1 MMPTLVDVMMLLVTG
16 LSLIFF
22 IRFENKK
29 ISSRIIENHLKQQ
42 KEYDD
47 LFKRIALLEERIKFL
62 ENLLERDKRTTE
74 KDIDTIKRMLEAIY
88 ERFNRHVEQV

>member
-1 MMPTLVDVMMLLVTG
+1 MPMLVDILMLLLTG

-29 ISSRIIENHLKQQ
+29 IAGRIIENHLKQQ

-47 LFKRIALLEERIKFL
+47 LFKRIVLLEERIKFL

-88 ERFNRHVEQV
+88 ERFNRHIEQV

>member
-1 MMPTLVDVMMLLVTG
+1 MPTLVDVMMLVVTS

-29 ISSRIIENHLKQQ
+29 IAGRIIENHLKQQ

-47 LFKRIALLEERIKFL
+47 LFKRIVLLEERIKFL
-62 ENLLERDKRTTE
+62 ETLLERDKRTTE

-88 ERFNRHVEQV
+88 EMFNRHIEQV

>member
-1 MMPTLVDVMMLLVTG
+1 MPTLVDVMMLVVTS

-29 ISSRIIENHLKQQ
+29 IAGRIIENHLKQQ

-47 LFKRIALLEERIKFL
+47 LFKRIVLLEERIKFL
-62 ENLLERDKRTTE
+62 ENLIERDKRTTE

-88 ERFNRHVEQV
+88 ERFNRHIEQV

>member
-1 MMPTLVDVMMLLVTG
+1 MPMLVDILVLILTG

-29 ISSRIIENHLKQQ
+29 ISGRIIENHLKQQ

-62 ENLLERDKRTTE
+62 ENLIERDKRTTE

-88 ERFNRHVEQV
+88 ERFNRHI

>member
-1 MMPTLVDVMMLLVTG
+1 MPTLVDVIMLVVTS

-29 ISSRIIENHLKQQ
+29 IADRIIENHLKQQ

-47 LFKRIALLEERIKFL
+47 LFKRIVLLEERIKFL

-88 ERFNRHVEQV
+88 ERFNRHIEQD

>member
-1 MMPTLVDVMMLLVTG
+1 MPTLVDVMMLVVTS

-88 ERFNRHVEQV
+88 ERFNRHIEQV

>member
-1 MMPTLVDVMMLLVTG
+1 MPTLVDVMMLVVTS

-29 ISSRIIENHLKQQ
+29 IADRIIENHIKQQ

-47 LFKRIALLEERIKFL
+47 LFKRIVLLEERIKFL

-88 ERFNRHVEQV
+88 ERFNRHIEQV

>member
-1 MMPTLVDVMMLLVTG
+1 MPTLVDVMMLVVTS

-29 ISSRIIENHLKQQ
+29 ITGRIIENHIKQQ
-42 KEYDD
+42 KDFDEVSG
-47 LFKRIALLEERIKFL
+47 RIVVLEERIQFVEKL
-62 ENLLERDKRTTE
+62 IERDKRIIE

-88 ERFNRHVEQV
+88 ERFNRHIEQS

>member
-1 MMPTLVDVMMLLVTG
+1 MPTLVDVIMLILTS

-29 ISSRIIENHLKQQ
+29 ISGRIIENHLKQQ

-62 ENLLERDKRTTE
+62 ENLIERDKRTTE

-88 ERFNRHVEQV
+88 ERFNRHI

>member
-1 MMPTLVDVMMLLVTG
+1 MPTLVDVMMLIVTS

-22 IRFENKK
+22 IRYENKK
-29 ISSRIIENHLKQQ
+29 ITGRIIENHIKQQ
-42 KEYDD
+42 KDFGEVSG
-47 LFKRIALLEERIKFL
+47 RIVVLEERIQFV

-88 ERFNRHVEQV
+88 ERFNRHIEQS

>member
-1 MMPTLVDVMMLLVTG
+1 MPTLVDVMMLVVTS

-22 IRFENKK
+22 IRYENKK
-29 ISSRIIENHLKQQ
+29 ITGRIIENHIKQQ
-42 KEYDD
+42 KDFDEVSG
-47 LFKRIALLEERIKFL
+47 RIVVLEERIQFV

-88 ERFNRHVEQV
+88 ERFNRHIEQS

>member
-1 MMPTLVDVMMLLVTG
+1 MPTLVDVMMLIVTS

-22 IRFENKK
+22 IRYENKK
-29 ISSRIIENHLKQQ
+29 ITGRIIENHIKQQ
-42 KEYDD
+42 KDFDEVSG
-47 LFKRIALLEERIKFL
+47 RIVVLEERIQFV

-88 ERFNRHVEQV
+88 ERFNRHIEQS

>member
-1 MMPTLVDVMMLLVTG
+1 MPTLVDVMMLVVTS

-29 ISSRIIENHLKQQ
+29 ISGRIIENHLKQQ

-62 ENLLERDKRTTE
+62 ENLIERDKRTTE

-88 ERFNRHVEQV
+88 ERFNRHI

>member
-1 MMPTLVDVMMLLVTG
+1 MPSLVDVMMLVVTS

-29 ISSRIIENHLKQQ
+29 IADRIIENHIKQQ

-47 LFKRIALLEERIKFL
+47 LFKRIVLLEERIKFL

-88 ERFNRHVEQV
+88 ERFNRHIEQV

>member
-1 MMPTLVDVMMLLVTG
+1 MPTLVDVIMLILTS

-29 ISSRIIENHLKQQ
+29 IAGRIIENHLKQQ

-62 ENLLERDKRTTE
+62 ENLIERDKRTTE

-88 ERFNRHVEQV
+88 ERFNRHIEQV